1 MKGCVFFMQKNLY
14 KTKVTVTAALLIALN
29 IVLARFASFQTLS
42 VRISFGFLPT
52 ALCSMLFGP
61 WVGAVSAFLS
71 DFLGMLINSKGMAYF
86 PGYGLS
92 EALYGLTY
100 GLFLYKQDKSYTR
113 IILCVLVQA
122 VCIGVGLGSL
132 WNRILYHNPY
142 WTTLLGRLPSTF
154 AMVPVKIFGIRYIW
168 RLLGERVLEP
178 KFLNHVN

>member
-1 MKGCVFFMQKNLY
+1 MQKNLY

-100 GLFLYKQDKSYTR
+100 G
-113 IILCVLVQA
+113 
-122 VCIGVGLGSL
+122 
-132 WNRILYHNPY
+132 
-142 WTTLLGRLPSTF
+142 
-154 AMVPVKIFGIRYIW
+154 
-168 RLLGERVLEP
+168 
-178 KFLNHVN
+178 